1 MPREE
6 RSARHR
12 VLIIDDEEST
22 RLLLARYLS
31 KDLKIE
37 AQLAGTCEQALRFAG
52 DYAYDAILLDLLM
65 PGIGGLEAIDRIL
78 AMKDITPES
87 KGPEEFNR
95 QRRFYANGMGGLPII
110 GDADHVAKSLA
121 DLSNAGLTGIG
132 ISFIN
137 YLDELPFFRD
147 EVLPR
152 LERLGVREPIRTT
165 LTSFDRGTP

>member
-37 AQLAGTCEQALRFAG
+37 TQPAGTCEQALRFAG

-65 PGIGGLEAIDRIL
+65 PGIGGFELLQEIRRTPLNAATPVVIISVVSERETITTGVAALSGVLRI
-78 AMKDITPES
+78 S
-87 KGPEEFNR
+87 C
-95 QRRFYANGMGGLPII
+95 
-110 GDADHVAKSLA
+110 S
-121 DLSNAGLTGIG
+121 S
-132 ISFIN
+132 
-137 YLDELPFFRD
+137 
-147 EVLPR
+147 
-152 LERLGVREPIRTT
+152 
-165 LTSFDRGTP
+165 

>member
-37 AQLAGTCEQALRFAG
+37 AQLAGTCEQALRLAG

-65 PGIGGLEAIDRIL
+65 PGIGGFELLQEIRR
-78 AMKDITPES
+78 TPLNAATPVVIISVVSERETIERCMAAGANAYHV
-87 KGPEEFNR
+87 KPL
-95 QRRFYANGMGGLPII
+95 RRAEI
-110 GDADHVAKSLA
+110 VATVKSLTESHGRHP
-121 DLSNAGLTGIG
+121 DLQ
-132 ISFIN
+132 
-137 YLDELPFFRD
+137 R
-147 EVLPR
+147 
-152 LERLGVREPIRTT
+152 
-165 LTSFDRGTP
+165 

>member
-1 MPREE
+1 MMPRGE

-65 PGIGGLEAIDRIL
+65 PGIGGLEVLREIRRASPNAATPVVVISVVSDPEIIERCL
-78 AMKDITPES
+78 AAGASAYHVKPV
-87 KGPEEFNR
+87 
-95 QRRFYANGMGGLPII
+95 RRAEL
-110 GDADHVAKSLA
+110 VASIQKQLA
-121 DLSNAGLTGIG
+121 SRRKP
-132 ISFIN
+132 S
-137 YLDELPFFRD
+137 R
-147 EVLPR
+147 
-152 LERLGVREPIRTT
+152 
-165 LTSFDRGTP
+165 